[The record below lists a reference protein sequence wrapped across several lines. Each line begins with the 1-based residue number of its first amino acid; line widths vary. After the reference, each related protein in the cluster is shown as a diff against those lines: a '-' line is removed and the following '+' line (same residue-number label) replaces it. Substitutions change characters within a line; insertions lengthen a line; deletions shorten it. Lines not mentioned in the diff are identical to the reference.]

1 MTEQTAH
8 EQQLAQTLFAAA
20 TNHEPLQAADFDQ
33 AQLLPDDESAY
44 RVQDTLTAL
53 KQEAVGG
60 YKISLTSPET
70 QALFQAD
77 SPLYGAQVASH
88 VLAAPHTFAASDLLE
103 PLAEVELLFTV
114 QEQLSVDDSP
124 AELLAKTLVAPAI
137 EVPDS
142 RFSAWFPALAKR
154 LVLADAAVGGY
165 IVYGREQPANAVFSS
180 PDEVAQVTCQLFHNG
195 THLKDG
201 QATEV
206 LGNPLTSLHWLVEKL
221 ASQGK
226 SLAVGQRVSSGTFL
240 LPEPLTTGEWR
251 AEFNSGLGEVS
262 LNVTD

>member
-1 MTEQTAH
+1 MTEQTAR

-20 TNHEPLQAADFDQ
+20 SNHEPLQMADFDL
-33 AQLLPDDESAY
+33 AELLPDDASAY
-44 RVQDTLTAL
+44 RVQTELTAL
-53 KQEAVGG
+53 KQEAVGC

-77 SPLYGAQVASH
+77 APLYGAQVASH
-88 VLAAPHTFAASDLLE
+88 VVSAPHTFAASDLLE

-114 QEQLSVDDSP
+114 QQELSVDDTP
-124 AELLAKTLVAPAI
+124 ADLLAKTLVAPAI

-142 RFSAWFPALAKR
+142 RFSEWFPALPKQ

-165 IVYGREQPANAVFSS
+165 IVYGREQPASKVFDS
-180 PDEVAQVTCQLFHNG
+180 PDAVAQVTCQLFHDG

-206 LGNPLTSLHWLVEKL
+206 LGNPLNSLHWLIEKL

-226 SLAVGQRVSSGTFL
+226 ALQIGQRVSSGTFL
-240 LPEPLTTGEWR
+240 LPEPLTAGEWR
-251 AEFNSGLGEVS
+251 AEFDCGLGEVS